1 MKNISVEMNPTE
13 IIKLDY
19 DNDFFKTVGKSL
31 SISMK
36 SEASVRLNSANPV
49 MAMVV
54 VTTTVIDKEEI
65 FKFEAVT
72 ITGVKVSTFVDDLEG
87 FIKEKYMPI
96 ILTANNE
103 KIRTVSHLI
112 GAPIQLP
119 NPTFGEMGTEG
130 YTQ

>member
-1 MKNISVEMNPTE
+1 MKNISVEINPTE

-19 DNDFFKTVGKSL
+19 DNDFFKTVGKNL

-65 FKFEAVT
+65 FKFRNR
-72 ITGVKVSTFVDDLEG
+72 
-87 FIKEKYMPI
+87 FIFGDI
-96 ILTANNE
+96 IFA
-103 KIRTVSHLI
+103 
-112 GAPIQLP
+112 
-119 NPTFGEMGTEG
+119 
-130 YTQ
+130 Y